1 MNLPHL
7 STSTPA
13 SEISS
18 ESFARNDGQGS
29 SEADVPSMADILRNS
44 PAAALLGMP
53 TEESQPEDTEDALT
67 QDDESEGTDPAS
79 EEESENTT
87 ESEETEAEST
97 GEDDT
102 ESTQETADLPAE
114 EDIDWEY
121 KVPVKVDGKEQ
132 YLTLE
137 EIRKGYAT
145 SQHLSNEGRK
155 LGEQRKEI
163 EREKAE
169 KLQELIQVGTVL
181 HDELTVAENELQK
194 EYNDLSRAIEK
205 AREEGDTYTARE
217 LKEKREEIQEKYWQ
231 TRNTREE
238 RTAAVT
244 KQWVAQQEE
253 AKQQAL
259 SSFNVKI
266 KEVIPDFNANV
277 AKNIRDFA
285 LKEGLTEEMLG
296 AIYDANIV
304 KFINDYR
311 KLKTARESGE
321 AKRKAT
327 PMSKSVPTKNGVP
340 QSKREAQTTAANRQ
354 KVLSGNG
361 TKNDELDFIKRI
373 SQVSRKL

>member
-18 ESFARNDGQGS
+18 ADFARNDGQGS

-53 TEESQPEDTEDALT
+53 VESQSEDTEDALT

-87 ESEETEAEST
+87 ESEESETEDT
-97 GEDDT
+97 GEDD
-102 ESTQETADLPAE
+102 EKSTQETGDLPAE

-121 KVPVKVDGKEQ
+121 KVPVKIDGKEQ

-163 EREKAE
+163 EKEKAE

-181 HDELTVAENELQK
+181 HNELTVVENALQK
-194 EYNDLSRAIEK
+194 EYHELSAAIEK
-205 AREEGDTYTARE
+205 ARDDGDSYTARE
-217 LKEKREEIQEKYWQ
+217 LKEKREDVQEKYWAA
-231 TRNTREE
+231 RNTREE
-238 RTAAVT
+238 RTKAVT
-244 KQWVAQQEE
+244 EQWQAQQAEVTR
-253 AKQQAL
+253 AAL
-259 SSFNVKI
+259 AEFNVKV
-266 KEVIPDFNANV
+266 KEVIPDFDDKI
-277 AKNIRDFA
+277 AKNIREFA
-285 LKEGLTEEMLG
+285 LKEGIPQSLLDT
-296 AIYDANIV
+296 IYDANIV
-304 KFINDYR
+304 RFVNDYR

-327 PMSKSVPTKNGVP
+327 PMTKSVPTKNGVP
-340 QSKREAQTTAANRQ
+340 QSKREAQSNAANRQ
-354 KVLSGNG
+354 KVLSGQG
-361 TKNDELDFIKRI
+361 DKRDELDFIKRI